1 MPAALSRQPQI
12 ASIALSRNRSA
23 VFVLLN
29 AASDFVGRR
38 LGGWPGLW
46 FWILGGCP
54 MRRNYAWWYITSLR
68 AIRST
73 D

>member
-38 LGGWPGLW
+38 LGGWPGL
-46 FWILGGCP
+46 
-54 MRRNYAWWYITSLR
+54 
-68 AIRST
+68 
-73 D
+73 